1 MTDDRRDEDAPP
13 VPVDPPRVLSH
24 ETFQFNFRVSTAARV
39 KAMHGAPS
47 WSRRKKRLDD
57 RLERF
62 WREQDDHAAKLW
74 IAAGE
79 GRIGVDGR
87 EIRQALLD
95 GEGRD
100 PIAAR
105 ERRKE
110 LFKAR
115 VDRDEAQIA
124 EFNRA
129 WEAYLGRL
137 TLGDLARRIED
148 FNKYFPIEANLP
160 TDPDTETYVWMGRAW
175 QPAEAPDA
183 AAVLARIPYR

>member
-1 MTDDRRDEDAPP
+1 MTDDRHEDAP
-13 VPVDPPRVLSH
+13 VPVDPPRVLSY
-24 ETFQFNFRVSTAARV
+24 ETYQFNFRVSNAARI
-39 KAMHGAPS
+39 KAMHGAPA

-62 WREQDDHAAKLW
+62 WREQEDRAASLW

-79 GRIGVDGR
+79 GRIGDDGR

-105 ERRKE
+105 ARRAE
-110 LFKAR
+110 LFRLR
-115 VDRDEAQIA
+115 VDRDEAQVA

-129 WEAYLGRL
+129 WSAYLGRL
-137 TLGDLARRIED
+137 SLGDLAKRIED

-160 TDPDTETYVWMGRAW
+160 TDPDTEWYVWMGRPW
-175 QPAEAPDA
+175 EPAEPPDA
-183 AAVLARIPYR
+183 AAVLERIPYR